1 MFPIS
6 FPGAIKRINAEQVA
20 DALAMAVVISLPWST
35 SVTASLIGLW
45 LLSTLPFLRSPRLQ
59 KSLSSLRKSLTTP
72 AGAFPVLL
80 WLIAVLGM
88 LWADVSWLERLRGL
102 AGFHKLLV
110 IPLLLVQFSRSAQ
123 AQYVLVAFLFS
134 CTVLLIFSW
143 ASVLWP
149 AVAWGTYPGVPVRDY
164 IAQSGEFVLCAFGS
178 LHIAAECTQDKASF
192 NRACFRRIGTRFPN
206 QCLLRGTQPHS
217 TRSLSFP
224 VGCFRNSAFWVTGGA
239 YVALATGAVL
249 PSLVWFTSPYL
260 RGRVIDVVEAIQH
273 SQAGDPP
280 VSAANEL
287 QISAALHLSFLKKSI
302 QFVEEAPLI
311 GHGTGSITELYR
323 RSAVGQTGADAT
335 VSTNPHNQTFAVA
348 IQLGVLGVIVLYAM
362 WISHARLMFSLPGQ
376 EGWIG
381 SLLVIQN
388 VISSLFNSHLF
399 DFTQGWTYVFGVGII
414 GGVALQRRCQ
424 RGQAYY
430 RHGSDAAAAHLRTD
444 RCKNSPHRR
453 LIKPL
458 LWMRSPYVRSR
469 QYHS

>member
-1 MFPIS
+1 MFSIS
-6 FPGAIKRINAEQVA
+6 FPAAIKRINAEQVA

-59 KSLSSLRKSLTTP
+59 KSLSVLQHTRTTL

-102 AGFHKLLV
+102 SGFHKLLV
-110 IPLLLVQFSRSAQ
+110 IPLLLTQFSRSAQ
-123 AQYVLVAFLFS
+123 AHYILVAFLFS

-149 AVAWGTYPGVPVRDY
+149 AVALGTYPGIPARDY

-178 LHIAAECTQDKASF
+178 LHVALNALNIRRHLTGLAFAGLALAFLINVFYVAPSRTQLVVF
-192 NRACFRRIGTRFPN
+192 PFLLVVFGFQRFG
-206 QCLLRGTQPHS
+206 LRGA
-217 TRSLSFP
+217 
-224 VGCFRNSAFWVTGGA
+224 AFA
-239 YVALATGAVL
+239 ALGTAAIL

-273 SQAGDPP
+273 PQAGDPL
-280 VSAANEL
+280 VSAANESR
-287 QISAALHLSFLKKSI
+287 ISAALHLSFLKKSI

-311 GHGTGSITELYR
+311 GHGTGSIAELYR
-323 RSAVGQTGADAT
+323 QSAIGQTGADAT

-362 WISHARLMFSLPGQ
+362 WISHARLMFSLPGL
-376 EGWIG
+376 EGWVG

-388 VISSLFNSHLF
+388 IISSLFNSHLF

-414 GGVALQRRCQ
+414 GGVALQRSCQ
-424 RGQAYY
+424 RDIDPAKF
-430 RHGSDAAAAHLRTD
+430 L
-444 RCKNSPHRR
+444 P
-453 LIKPL
+453 
-458 LWMRSPYVRSR
+458 WMRRSIPR
-469 QYHS
+469 SLRRHS

>member
-1 MFPIS
+1 MAIPHLRSLNFAFRAQSRGRQVIGPPGNQDAILHMFPIS
-6 FPGAIKRINAEQVA
+6 FPRAIKRIDAEQVA

-45 LLSTLPFLRSPRLQ
+45 LLSTLPFLRSPWLQ
-59 KSLSSLRKSLTTP
+59 KSLSVLRYARTTL
-72 AGAFPVLL
+72 AGIFPLLL
-80 WLIAVLGM
+80 WSIAVLGM

-123 AQYVLVAFLFS
+123 AHYLLVAFLFS

-149 AVAWGTYPGVPVRDY
+149 ATAWGPHPGVPARDY

-178 LHIAAECTQDKASF
+178 LHIALNALKVRRHLTGLAFAGLALAFLINVFYVAPSRTQLVAF
-192 NRACFRRIGTRFPN
+192 PFLLVVFGIQRFG
-206 QCLLRGTQPHS
+206 LRGAV
-217 TRSLSFP
+217 F
-224 VGCFRNSAFWVTGGA
+224 A
-239 YVALATGAVL
+239 ALATGTIL

-260 RGRVIDVVEAIQH
+260 RGRVIGVVEAIH
-273 SQAGDPP
+273 HPQAGDPP
-280 VSAANEL
+280 VSAANESR
-287 QISAALHLSFLKKSI
+287 ISAEHHLSFLKKSV
-302 QFVEEAPLI
+302 QFIEEAPLI

-323 RSAVGQTGADAT
+323 QSAIGKTGADAI

-362 WISHARLMFSLPGQ
+362 WISHARLMLSLPGL
-376 EGWIG
+376 EGWVG

-388 VISSLFNSHLF
+388 IISSLFNSHLF

-414 GGVALQRRCQ
+414 GGVALQRI
-424 RGQAYY
+424 
-430 RHGSDAAAAHLRTD
+430 SI
-444 RCKNSPHRR
+444 PIRR
-453 LIKPL
+453 N
-458 LWMRSPYVRSR
+458 
-469 QYHS
+469 